1 MTSFHLK
8 FEVKSSW
15 YRAPKRERRKDI
27 NTIAPKYYQMAEN
40 QSAEMTIAPKNAT
53 PIPLQ
58 RTVY

>member
-1 MTSFHLK
+1 MLTLS
-8 FEVKSSW
+8 SPSW

-27 NTIAPKYYQMAEN
+27 NTIAPKYYRMAEN

-53 PIPLQ
+53 PIALQ